1 MTKKD
6 NHDCIDFKE
15 SADLHDCTSTAATP
29 VTTPGGAAGR
39 IITKVPVAIAE
50 RNVSTNLSVKIKFP
64 HPVLEIK
71 DIKKSLKIVQ
81 CSLVLQ
87 PVAPGQNPFAPA
99 DGHLFLKGFLRK
111 NFQFASP
118 IMDKCH
124 DYGKNSCLSS
134 VMKSHTVNVP
144 FECVVTIP
152 ANAFNSPPQRPVLNT
167 RGEFD
172 FHISKDLGPGFPD
185 KDHLLSNDLSQF
197 HQSSMQNFNEM
208 PFCELISSSITEWDE
223 AINRKPV
230 HGHYG
235 TVNEGVFN
243 TIIEKVHL
251 QFVIKVLQKQQAR
264 VEVVGAATQQEK
276 YHENDDYNC

>member
-1 MTKKD
+1 MSQLIYMIVLVLQQ
-6 NHDCIDFKE
+6 HQSQHLE
-15 SADLHDCTSTAATP
+15 EQR
-29 VTTPGGAAGR
+29 GR
-39 IITKVPVAIAE
+39 IVTKVPVTIAE

-64 HPVLEIK
+64 SPVLEIK
-71 DIKKSLKIVQ
+71 DIKKTLKIVQ

-118 IMDKCH
+118 MTDRCH
-124 DYGKNSCLSS
+124 DHGKSSCISS

-152 ANAFNSPPQRPVLNT
+152 ANAFISPPQRPVLNT

-172 FHISKDLGPGFPD
+172 FHISRELGHGFPE

-197 HQSSMQNFNEM
+197 HQSSTQNFNEI

-223 AINRKPV
+223 AIDRKPL
-230 HGHYG
+230 HGHHG
-235 TVNEGVFN
+235 TINEGAFRTLV
-243 TIIEKVHL
+243 EKVHL

-264 VEVVGAATQQEK
+264 VEVVGSVREEEK
-276 YHENDDYNC
+276 CPKECDDYEAY